1 MARAQRRRGSRG
13 RRGGREQRR
22 QEGAPTPAT
31 ATDAGGAVPT
41 ARAPTA
47 VAAPRAPRERRGWRP
62 FGFLRRLQPRAVAD
76 VVSELRKV
84 TWPTFAETR
93 YLTIVVA
100 VVAVAVGVV
109 LGLFDLLF
117 GWIVEQLFF

>member
-1 MARAQRRRGSRG
+1 MARPQRRRGSRG

-22 QEGAPTPAT
+22 QDGMPAPAT
-31 ATDAGGAVPT
+31 ESAVP
-41 ARAPTA
+41 AAQAAAA

-100 VVAVAVGVV
+100 IVAVAVGVV

-117 GWIVEQLFF
+117 GWIVERLFF

>member
-1 MARAQRRRGSRG
+1 MARQRRRG
-13 RRGGREQRR
+13 RRGGRERR
-22 QEGAPTPAT
+22 QDGAPAP
-31 ATDAGGAVPT
+31 PSLP
-41 ARAPTA
+41 RAPAESGTVAATA

-93 YLTIVVA
+93 YLTVVVA
-100 VVAVAVGVV
+100 IVAVAVGIV

-117 GWIVEQLFF
+117 GWIIERLFF

>member
-1 MARAQRRRGSRG
+1 MARQRRRG
-13 RRGGREQRR
+13 RRGGRERR
-22 QEGAPTPAT
+22 AEGAPTP
-31 ATDAGGAVPT
+31 PPLP
-41 ARAPTA
+41 RAPSESGGVAATA

-93 YLTIVVA
+93 YLTVVVA
-100 VVAVAVGVV
+100 IVAVAVGIV

-117 GWIVEQLFF
+117 GWIIERLFF

>member
-1 MARAQRRRGSRG
+1 MARPQRRRGSRG

-22 QEGAPTPAT
+22 QEGMPAPAPESAVPAAQAAT
-31 ATDAGGAVPT
+31 AT
-41 ARAPTA
+41 

-100 VVAVAVGVV
+100 IVAVAVGVV

-117 GWIVEQLFF
+117 GWIVERLFF

>member
-1 MARAQRRRGSRG
+1 MARQRRRG
-13 RRGGREQRR
+13 RRGGRERR
-22 QEGAPTPAT
+22 QDGAPAP
-31 ATDAGGAVPT
+31 PPLP
-41 ARAPTA
+41 RAPAESASVAATTA

-62 FGFLRRLQPRAVAD
+62 FAFLRRLQPRAVAD

-93 YLTIVVA
+93 YLTVVVA
-100 VVAVAVGVV
+100 IVAVAVGIV

-117 GWIVEQLFF
+117 GWIIERLFF

>member
-1 MARAQRRRGSRG
+1 MARPQRRRGSRG

-22 QEGAPTPAT
+22 QEGMPAPAPV
-31 ATDAGGAVPT
+31 AGGAVP
-41 ARAPTA
+41 AAPAPTA

-84 TWPTFAETR
+84 TWPSFAETR

-117 GWIVEQLFF
+117 GWIVERLFF

>member
-1 MARAQRRRGSRG
+1 MARQRRRG
-13 RRGGREQRR
+13 RRGGRERR
-22 QEGAPTPAT
+22 AEGASAPP
-31 ATDAGGAVPT
+31 PLP
-41 ARAPTA
+41 RAPTESGGVAATA

-76 VVSELRKV
+76 VISELRKV

-93 YLTIVVA
+93 YLTVVVA
-100 VVAVAVGVV
+100 IVAVAVGIV

-117 GWIVEQLFF
+117 GWIIERLFF

>member
-13 RRGGREQRR
+13 RRASREHRNTGGSEEVTE
-22 QEGAPTPAT
+22 EG
-31 ATDAGGAVPT
+31 GN
-41 ARAPTA
+41 A
-47 VAAPRAPRERRGWRP
+47 VAAAATSRMQPRRSRSWNP
-62 FGFLRRLQPRAVAD
+62 FGFLKRLQPRAVAD
-76 VVSELRKV
+76 VISELRKV

-100 VVAVAVGVV
+100 VVAIVVGLI

>member
-13 RRGGREQRR
+13 RR
-22 QEGAPTPAT
+22 A
-31 ATDAGGAVPT
+31 
-41 ARAPTA
+41 
-47 VAAPRAPRERRGWRP
+47 RERRPDAASEEVTEGGGGTVAAVATPRVQPRRGRSWNP
-62 FGFLRRLQPRAVAD
+62 LAFLKRLQPRAVAD
-76 VVSELRKV
+76 VISELRKV

-100 VVAVAVGVV
+100 VVAIVIGVI

-117 GWIVEQLFF
+117 GWIIEQLFF

>member
-1 MARAQRRRGSRG
+1 MARQRRRG
-13 RRGGREQRR
+13 RRGGRERR
-22 QEGAPTPAT
+22 AEGAPAP
-31 ATDAGGAVPT
+31 PSLP
-41 ARAPTA
+41 RAPSESGGVAATA

-93 YLTIVVA
+93 YLTVVVA
-100 VVAVAVGVV
+100 IVAVAVGIV

-117 GWIVEQLFF
+117 GWIIERLFF

>member
-1 MARAQRRRGSRG
+1 MARQRRRG
-13 RRGGREQRR
+13 RRGGRERR
-22 QEGAPTPAT
+22 QDGAPAP
-31 ATDAGGAVPT
+31 PSLP
-41 ARAPTA
+41 RAPADSGSVAAA

-93 YLTIVVA
+93 YLTVVVA
-100 VVAVAVGVV
+100 IVAVAVGIV

-117 GWIVEQLFF
+117 GWIIERLFF

>member
-1 MARAQRRRGSRG
+1 MARQRRRG
-13 RRGGREQRR
+13 RRGGRERR
-22 QEGAPTPAT
+22 AEGAPAP
-31 ATDAGGAVPT
+31 PSLP
-41 ARAPTA
+41 RAPTESGGVAATA

-93 YLTIVVA
+93 YLTVVVA
-100 VVAVAVGVV
+100 IVAVAVGIV

-117 GWIVEQLFF
+117 GWIIERLFF

>member
-1 MARAQRRRGSRG
+1 MARQRRRG
-13 RRGGREQRR
+13 RRGGRERR
-22 QEGAPTPAT
+22 QDGAPAP
-31 ATDAGGAVPT
+31 PPLP
-41 ARAPTA
+41 RAPAESASVAAAT

-93 YLTIVVA
+93 YLTVVVA
-100 VVAVAVGVV
+100 IVAVAVGIV

-117 GWIVEQLFF
+117 GWIIERLFF